1 MAGPPWS
8 ALWSGSACP
17 ECPVRDTALEHS
29 RKSYD
34 DTPFLQR
41 GDTLQGVRLT
51 TFWDQMEAQFG
62 PVYARSVAK
71 DYVLATLGGRTV
83 DQALADGE
91 DAAVVW
97 RAVCEAFEV
106 PERLR

>member
-1 MAGPPWS
+1 MGHNSHESP
-8 ALWSGSACP
+8 
-17 ECPVRDTALEHS
+17 
-29 RKSYD
+29 D
-34 DTPFLQR
+34 DTLFFQR
-41 GDTLQGVRLT
+41 ADTLQGVRLT
-51 TFWDQMEAQFG
+51 MFWDQMGAQFG

-71 DYVLATLGGRTV
+71 DYVLTALGGRTV

-91 DAAVVW
+91 DAAVIW